1 MITGFPSRSD
11 LIGAIFGQTEG
22 LFGNTLDLRELQ
34 KTGRLGRIDVE
45 LNTKENRT
53 NGSITVP
60 TGLDQATTSLLAA
73 AIESIERVGPY
84 NCNVQLT
91 AIEDIREKRRKMIVD
106 RAKHILQ
113 RWSADTRSGSAEALK
128 EITDVAKVRDIVSY
142 GPDNVPAGPE
152 AAMSNEL
159 IVVEGRADIA
169 LLLRTGYKNCVAVNG
184 VTVPKSVVDL
194 TMKKERVTA
203 LVDGDRVGDMIL
215 RELARVGKVDFVA
228 KAPPGREI
236 EELSPSELIDLL
248 GKRVPLSDYIAKLGQ
263 KALEEPAEGHVEPRE
278 VHVEARERP
287 RPPPPE
293 MRERERPRPPPPEI
307 RERLPPEVK
316 QNLKPYAEAVQGKLT
331 SFILGEKG
339 DVIAEVPVIQLMD
352 KLKEIDSFSFVVM
365 DGIVTQRVVDM
376 ALSKRAKVVIGE
388 RIGELEKRPSGLS
401 IATMKD
407 VSA

>member
-1 MITGFPSRSD
+1 
-11 LIGAIFGQTEG
+11 
-22 LFGNTLDLRELQ
+22 
-34 KTGRLGRIDVE
+34 
-45 LNTKENRT
+45 
-53 NGSITVP
+53 
-60 TGLDQATTSLLAA
+60 LDQATTSLLAA

-152 AAMSNEL
+152 AALSNEL

-169 LLLRTGYKNCVAVNG
+169 LLLKTGYKNCVAVNG

-194 TMKKERVTA
+194 TLKKEKVTA

-248 GKRVPLSDYIAKLGQ
+248 GKRVPLSDYVAKPGQ
-263 KALEEPAEGHVEPRE
+263 KAPEEPVEA
-278 VHVEARERP
+278 HVEAREVRVEARERF

-293 MRERERPRPPPPEI
+293 MRERERERERERPRPPPPEI

-316 QNLKPYAEAVQGKLT
+316 ESLKPYAEAVQGKLT

-339 DVIAEVPVIQLMD
+339 EVIAEVPVIQLMD
-352 KLKEIDSFSFVVM
+352 KLKEMEAFSFVVM
-365 DGIVTQRVVDM
+365 DGIITQRVVDM
-376 ALSKRAKVVIGE
+376 ALSKKAKAIVGE

-401 IATMKD
+401 IAT
-407 VSA
+407 VREISN

>member
-1 MITGFPSRSD
+1 
-11 LIGAIFGQTEG
+11 
-22 LFGNTLDLRELQ
+22 
-34 KTGRLGRIDVE
+34 
-45 LNTKENRT
+45 
-53 NGSITVP
+53 
-60 TGLDQATTSLLAA
+60 
-73 AIESIERVGPY
+73 
-84 NCNVQLT
+84 LT

-142 GPDNVPAGPE
+142 GPDNVPAGPD

-169 LLLRTGYKNCVAVNG
+169 LLLKTGYKNCVAVNG

-194 TMKKERVTA
+194 TLKKEKVTA

-215 RELARVGKVDFVA
+215 RELTRVGKVDFVA
-228 KAPPGREI
+228 KAPSGREI

-248 GKRVPLSDYIAKLGQ
+248 GKRVPLSDYISKLGQ
-263 KALEEPAEGHVEPRE
+263 KAPEEPVEARVEPRE
-278 VHVEARERP
+278 AHVEARERP
-287 RPPPPE
+287 RPA
-293 MRERERPRPPPPEI
+293 EI

-316 QNLKPYAEAVQGKLT
+316 ENLKPYAEAVQGKLT
-331 SFILGEKG
+331 SFILGERG
-339 DVIAEVPVIQLMD
+339 EVIAEVPVIQLMD
-352 KLKEIDSFSFVVM
+352 KLKEIDSFSSVVM

-376 ALSKRAKVVIGE
+376 ALSKKAKVIVGE

-401 IATMKD
+401 IATVRE
-407 VSA
+407 VST

>member
-1 MITGFPSRSD
+1 
-11 LIGAIFGQTEG
+11 
-22 LFGNTLDLRELQ
+22 
-34 KTGRLGRIDVE
+34 
-45 LNTKENRT
+45 
-53 NGSITVP
+53 
-60 TGLDQATTSLLAA
+60 LDQATTSLLAA

-128 EITDVAKVRDIVSY
+128 EITDVAKVHDIVSY

-169 LLLRTGYKNCVAVNG
+169 LLLKTGYKNCIAVNG

-194 TMKKERVTA
+194 TLKKERVTA

-215 RELARVGKVDFVA
+215 RELVRVGKVDFVA
-228 KAPPGREI
+228 KAPTGREI

-248 GKRVPLSDYIAKLGQ
+248 SKRVPLSDYVAKLSQ
-263 KALEEPAEGHVEPRE
+263 KAPEAPIEARAEA
-278 VHVEARERP
+278 HVEARERP
-287 RPPPPE
+287 RPPP
-293 MRERERPRPPPPEI
+293 EI
-307 RERLPPEVK
+307 KERLPPEVK
-316 QNLKPYAEAVQGKLT
+316 GKLKPYAEAVQGKLT
-331 SFILGEKG
+331 SFVLGEKG
-339 DVIAEVPVIQLMD
+339 EVIAEVPVIQLVD
-352 KLKEIDSFSFVVM
+352 KLKEIDAFSFVVM

-376 ALSKRAKVVIGE
+376 ALSKKASVVVGE

-401 IATMKD
+401 IMT
-407 VSA
+407 VREISA

>member
-53 NGSITVP
+53 TGSIAVP
-60 TGLDQATTSLLAA
+60 TGMDQATTSLLAA

-91 AIEDIREKRRKMIVD
+91 AIEDIREKRRKIIVD

-128 EITDVAKVRDIVSY
+128 EITDVAKVHDIVSY

-152 AAMSNEL
+152 AALSNEL

-169 LLLRTGYKNCVAVNG
+169 LLLKTGYKNCVAVNG

-194 TMKKERVTA
+194 TLKKERVTA

-215 RELARVGKVDFVA
+215 RELSRVGKVDFVA
-228 KAPPGREI
+228 KAPSGREI

-263 KALEEPAEGHVEPRE
+263 KAPEAPIEARERPVEPRVE
-278 VHVEARERP
+278 RRVEPRVEARERP
-287 RPPPPE
+287 RPPP
-293 MRERERPRPPPPEI
+293 EI
-307 RERLPPEVK
+307 KERLPPEIK
-316 QNLKPYAEAVQGKLT
+316 EKLKPYTEAVQGKLT
-331 SFILGEKG
+331 SFVLGMNGE
-339 DVIAEVPVIQLMD
+339 VIAEVPVIQLVD
-352 KLKEIDSFSFVVM
+352 KLKEINAFSFVVM

-376 ALSKRAKVVIGE
+376 ALSKKASVVVGE

-401 IATMKD
+401 ILTVKEF
-407 VSA
+407 SA

>member
-1 MITGFPSRSD
+1 M
-11 LIGAIFGQTEG
+11 
-22 LFGNTLDLRELQ
+22 
-34 KTGRLGRIDVE
+34 
-45 LNTKENRT
+45 
-53 NGSITVP
+53 
-60 TGLDQATTSLLAA
+60 
-73 AIESIERVGPY
+73 
-84 NCNVQLT
+84 T

-152 AAMSNEL
+152 AAISNEL

-169 LLLRTGYKNCVAVNG
+169 LLLKTGYKNCVAVNG

-194 TMKKERVTA
+194 TLKKEKVTA

-248 GKRVPLSDYIAKLGQ
+248 GKRVPLSDYMSKLGQ
-263 KALEEPAEGHVEPRE
+263 KAPEEPVEARVEPRE
-278 VHVEARERP
+278 ARVEPRVEARERF

-316 QNLKPYAEAVQGKLT
+316 ESLKPYAEAVQGKLT

-339 DVIAEVPVIQLMD
+339 EVIAEVPVIQLMD
-352 KLKEIDSFSFVVM
+352 KLKEIDAFSFVVM
-365 DGIVTQRVVDM
+365 DGIITQRVVDM
-376 ALSKRAKVVIGE
+376 ALSKKAKAIVGE

-401 IATMKD
+401 IAT
-407 VSA
+407 VREISN

>member
-1 MITGFPSRSD
+1 
-11 LIGAIFGQTEG
+11 
-22 LFGNTLDLRELQ
+22 LQ

-45 LNTKENRT
+45 LTTKENRT
-53 NGSITVP
+53 SGSISVP

-91 AIEDIREKRRKMIVD
+91 AIEDIREKRRKLIVD

-128 EITDVAKVRDIVSY
+128 EITDVAKVHDIVSY

-169 LLLRTGYKNCVAVNG
+169 LLLKTGYKNCVAVNG

-194 TMKKERVTA
+194 TLKKERVTA

-215 RELARVGKVDFVA
+215 RELSRVGKVDFVA

-248 GKRVPLSDYIAKLGQ
+248 GKRLPLSEYLAKLGQ
-263 KALEEPAEGHVEPRE
+263 KAPEAPEVRERPMERPMASREPRE
-278 VHVEARERP
+278 FREPREPREFREPREPREFREPREPREFREPREPREA
-287 RPPPPE
+287 
-293 MRERERPRPPPPEI
+293 RERPRPPPPEI
-307 RERLPPEVK
+307 RERVPPEVK
-316 QNLKPYAEAVQGKLT
+316 EKLKPFAEAVQGKLT
-331 SFILGEKG
+331 SFVLGVNGE
-339 DVIAEVPVIQLMD
+339 VIAEVPVIQLVD
-352 KLKEIDSFSFVVM
+352 KLKEIDSFSFIVM
-365 DGIVTQRVVDM
+365 DGIVTQRVIDM
-376 ALSKRAKVVIGE
+376 ALSKKASVVVGE

-401 IATMKD
+401 IITVRDIA
-407 VSA
+407 A

>member
-1 MITGFPSRSD
+1 VITGFPSRSD

-45 LNTKENRT
+45 LTTKENRT
-53 NGSITVP
+53 NGSISVP

-84 NCNVQLT
+84 NCNVQLM
-91 AIEDIREKRRKMIVD
+91 AIEDIREKRRKQIVD

-128 EITDVAKVRDIVSY
+128 EITDVAKVHDIVSY

-169 LLLRTGYKNCVAVNG
+169 LLLKTGYKNCVAVNG

-194 TMKKERVTA
+194 TQKKERVTA

-248 GKRVPLSDYIAKLGQ
+248 GKRVPLSDYISKLSQ
-263 KALEEPAEGHVEPRE
+263 KAPEAPIEAHVEA
-278 VHVEARERP
+278 HVEARERP
-287 RPPPPE
+287 RPPP
-293 MRERERPRPPPPEI
+293 EI
-307 RERLPPEVK
+307 KERLPPEIK
-316 QNLKPYAEAVQGKLT
+316 EKLKPYAEVVQGKLT
-331 SFILGEKG
+331 SFVLGEKG
-339 DVIAEVPVIQLMD
+339 EVIAEVPVIQLVD
-352 KLKEIDSFSFVVM
+352 KLKEIDSLSFIVM

-376 ALSKRAKVVIGE
+376 ALSKKASVVVGE

-401 IATMKD
+401 IMT
-407 VSA
+407 VREISA